1 MPSKKKHEN
10 ESDIDSAEHNILRE
24 LDSVI
29 HELKRTV
36 TQPQKDCDSSMVDF
50 KELVGFYHCLLKV
63 TKELYSLHT
72 DYENCLMHAD
82 SKDSVL
88 KCLGKMRKDM
98 EKSTF
103 KMVSSL
109 NDCKK
114 HLKCHIGDKS
124 KASNLVNCLSNASS
138 QKGVNTCFTDK

>member
-29 HELKRTV
+29 QELKRTV
-36 TQPQKDCDSSMVDF
+36 TQPQKDCNSKMVDF
-50 KELVGFYHCLLKV
+50 NELVGFYHCLLKV
-63 TKELYSLHT
+63 TKDLYTLHT
-72 DYENCLMHAD
+72 DYENCLTNAD
-82 SKDSVL
+82 NKDSVL
-88 KCLGKMRKDM
+88 KCLGKMRKNM

-103 KMVSSL
+103 EMVSSL

-114 HLKCHIGDKS
+114 GLKCHIGNKSKEGKLVSCLS
-124 KASNLVNCLSNASS
+124 KASSS
-138 QKGVNTCFTDK
+138 EGVNTCFTHK